1 MGSQPNRA
9 VAVGSL
15 LPLALIRACLLA
27 ACVVAASLATA
38 ATAPGA
44 RATPNAKPLSGFAY
58 NSWNPQ
64 DGAPGDVWALA
75 LAPDGTLWLGSG
87 QGLVRFDG
95 VRFERYRTRQGARL
109 PALNINAL
117 AVMPRGEIWLGDH
130 DGGAVRL
137 RDGVATRYGVADG
150 LPSGSIL
157 RFASASGALWA
168 ATATGLARFDDQR
181 WSRIGSDWGFPRTAT
196 YYAFADRGGV
206 LWASTAEGLYYLLPG
221 EHRFHDPGV
230 RVAPYAIV
238 AQDRSGRLWLSDGM
252 CGTRPLP
259 ELLKGVAPVP
269 CASHGSVQHRA
280 WQMLFASDGS
290 LWLTELGRGV
300 ARVPHPERVAVGQS
314 VDTSTELELFT
325 HEDGLA
331 SAVTVPLLQGA
342 DGEVWVGTNLGLSS
356 FRRRRLQEVPGLAS
370 SPLSG
375 FAVVREGSGVL
386 VSNQEQVL
394 EVDPP
399 RPPVAVLPST
409 LFFDPRAAV
418 RSGDGALWYVERDL
432 LWRIRDGKRSRWQ
445 LPAKGL
451 WTNGVDA
458 MAPDDK
464 DGVWLSVHDNGVFHA
479 RPGALTRE
487 SRLQPEDGW
496 PSAIMTGDDGD
507 VWFGFD
513 GELLRLAADGKRS
526 RHGEP
531 DGLAVGRVTAMLMSR
546 YGLVVAGQDGVALLR
561 DGHFVTVAALRD
573 DVFGYVSGIVESD
586 SGDLWLNGGRGVVQ
600 ISASDVLRVFT
611 QGAPLN
617 YRLLD
622 AQDGLP
628 GIALQDRAS
637 PTALRDAR
645 GRLWFAANQGVA
657 WLDPSEA
664 SRSAR
669 HPPVEINEVRAGDES
684 FEPVPGLTLPKGVR
698 TVTLRYGAL
707 TLDRATKIRFRC
719 RLDEVDED
727 WREVGNQREV
737 NYANLAPGTYHF
749 SVRAANADGLWN
761 NSGTSIAFSI
771 PPTLVQTRAFF
782 WTCVVLLCVLALLVH
797 RLRMR
802 VLSNR
807 LQLRLEERHAERE
820 RIARDLHDTL
830 LQGFQGL
837 VLTFHLCAIRL
848 EEGELR
854 RQLAQALDSAEAALV
869 EGRERVH
876 LLRRVAGRGESI
888 AVLLGE
894 LGREIIKPP
903 TEFRIVVT
911 GEERALCEA
920 VVDELQ
926 LIAREALANAQ
937 RHARARL
944 VEIRLDFALDA
955 LRLSIRDDGTGM
967 ESLVRERMG
976 RDGRL
981 GLRGMSERA
990 GQLGGTL
997 NIHPWAGCGTEV
1009 SLHVPAAAAYS
1020 RPAAEQSPSGWRR
1033 WWRRWLG

>member
-1 MGSQPNRA
+1 MA
-9 VAVGSL
+9 M
-15 LPLALIRACLLA
+15 
-27 ACVVAASLATA
+27 A

-44 RATPNAKPLSGFAY
+44 MATPNAKPLSGFTY
-58 NSWNPQ
+58 NAWNPQ

-75 LAPDGTLWLGSG
+75 LGLDGTLWLGSG

-95 VRFERYRTRQGARL
+95 VRFERYRTRQGTRL
-109 PALNINAL
+109 PALNINSL
-117 AVMPRGEIWLGDH
+117 AIRPGGEIWLGAH
-130 DGGAVRL
+130 EGGAVRL
-137 RDGVATRYGVADG
+137 RDGVVTRYGVEDG
-150 LPSGSIL
+150 VPGGTIL

-168 ATATGLARFDDQR
+168 ATATGLARFDEQR
-181 WSRIGSDWGFPRTAT
+181 WSRIGSDWGFPQTAT
-196 YYAFADRGGV
+196 YYAFADRAGV

-221 EHRFHDPGV
+221 ERRFHDSGV
-230 RVAPYAIV
+230 RVAPYAIL
-238 AQDRSGRLWLSDGM
+238 AQDRSGRIWLSDGM

-259 ELLKGVAPVP
+259 ELLKGEAPVA
-269 CASHGSVQHRA
+269 CESHGSVQHRA

-300 ARVPHPERVAVGQS
+300 ARVPRPEQVAVGQS
-314 VDTSTELELFT
+314 VDASTGLELFT

-386 VSNQEQVL
+386 VSNKERVL

-399 RPPVAVLPST
+399 SPPVAVPPST
-409 LFFDPRAAV
+409 PFFDPQAAV
-418 RSGDGALWYVERDL
+418 RSADGALWYVERDL
-432 LWRIRDGKRSRWQ
+432 LWRIRDGERSRWR

-451 WTNGVDA
+451 WTNAVDA
-458 MAPDDK
+458 IAPDDK

-479 RPGALTRE
+479 RPGTLTRE
-487 SRLQPEDGW
+487 NRLESEGGW
-496 PSAIMTGDDGD
+496 PSAIMAGHDGD

-513 GELLRLAADGKRS
+513 GELLGLAADGKRS
-526 RHGEP
+526 RYSAL

-546 YGLVVAGQDGVALLR
+546 HGLVVAGQDGVALLR
-561 DGHFVTVAALRD
+561 NGHFVTVAAQRD

-600 ISASDVLRVFT
+600 IAAGDVLRVFT
-611 QGAPLN
+611 PDAPLN

-622 AQDGLP
+622 ALDGLP

-657 WLDPSEA
+657 WLDPSEV

-669 HPPVEINEVRAGDES
+669 HPPVEVYEVRTGDES

-698 TVTLRYGAL
+698 AVSVRYGAL

-719 RLDEVDED
+719 RLDEVDKD
-727 WREVGNQREV
+727 WREVGYQREV
-737 NYANLAPGTYHF
+737 NYANLAPGDYHF
-749 SVRAANADGLWN
+749 RVRAANADGSWSD
-761 NSGTSIAFSI
+761 SGASIAFSI

-782 WTCVVLLCVLALLVH
+782 WTCVVLLCVLALLLH

-837 VLTFHLCAIRL
+837 VLTFHLCAMRL
-848 EEGELR
+848 EEGALR
-854 RQLAQALDSAEAALV
+854 RQLAQALDSAEATLV

-888 AVLLGE
+888 VVLLGE
-894 LGREIIKPP
+894 LGREIIQRP

-911 GEERALCEA
+911 GEERALCDA
-920 VVDELQ
+920 VIDELQ

-937 RHARARL
+937 RHAQARL
-944 VEIRLDFALDA
+944 VEIKLDFGSDA
-955 LRLSIRDDGTGM
+955 LRLRIRDDGTGM
-967 ESLVRERMG
+967 ESLIRERMG

-1009 SLHVPAAAAYS
+1009 SLHVPAASAYR
-1020 RPAAEQSPSGWRR
+1020 RPSAERSPPGWRL
-1033 WWRRWLG
+1033 WWRRWMG